1 MIPRFSYECNG
12 KLCQLHPEF
21 KDKEAYIRVKDVIN
35 FLEKYKIDTEETN
48 LHAMAARME
57 ILRDFSRE
65 LNEPICTLI
74 QKGAN

>member
-1 MIPRFSYECNG
+1 MIPRFSHECNG